1 MGNANLTLVP
11 TIPVAAIV
19 SQARERWIEGAQQV
33 GKLLVAKSYYFG
45 GVEGNSE
52 YWWLRITPDGDR
64 ADITEPTACDIT
76 KAVPSTDAPPGPGD
90 ADPRVHRLTEAD
102 LGCCVKVVCRP
113 RRGDGETVSGVG
125 GRRVRSACGVVS
137 QSAYRPW
144 LVLPCG
150 LQGYPT
156 TSRPTRAIKPG
167 DPADVAA
174 AAAATADAAAPE
186 AEAGAD
192 ASTADADTA
201 GASAEDGGDSAV
213 QGKEAGEAAAV
224 TSGTDA
230 GAGSDSTAPAPA
242 PAAASASADA
252 VASDAPSDGAASAD
266 NAGASDDAGA
276 SA

>member
-1 MGNANLTLVP
+1 MITLTWHLAVGNANLTLMP

-19 SQARERWIEGAQQV
+19 SQARELWIEGEQQV

-125 GRRVRSACGVVS
+125 GRRVRSACGVVCH
-137 QSAYRPW
+137 R
-144 LVLPCG
+144 VLTVRG
-150 LQGYPT
+150 LCCHADC
-156 TSRPTRAIKPG
+156 RATRQLRAL
-167 DPADVAA
+167 
-174 AAAATADAAAPE
+174 
-186 AEAGAD
+186 
-192 ASTADADTA
+192 
-201 GASAEDGGDSAV
+201 
-213 QGKEAGEAAAV
+213 
-224 TSGTDA
+224 
-230 GAGSDSTAPAPA
+230 PAPSNPAILRTWLPQLPPPQTPQHPRQRPA
-242 PAAASASADA
+242 PTPVPLMPTLRVPVPRTGVIALCKARRPAE
-252 VASDAPSDGAASAD
+252 VRQ
-266 NAGASDDAGA
+266 
-276 SA
+276 